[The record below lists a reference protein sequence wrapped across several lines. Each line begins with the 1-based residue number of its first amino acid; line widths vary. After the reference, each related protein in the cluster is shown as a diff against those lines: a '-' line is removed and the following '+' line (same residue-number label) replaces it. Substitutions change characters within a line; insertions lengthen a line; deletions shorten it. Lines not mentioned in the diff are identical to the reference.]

1 MKRYTRPLIMIVLLA
16 AGTTLARAD
25 VKTVTARHTGA
36 DATAAFKFKDVPA
49 PSATDLGGKAKFS
62 LLDGRADP
70 NGGGLAVLNDG
81 KLPTDE
87 DQPAANFFFN
97 ANTDGGRLLAD
108 LGAVSDVKQITTYSW
123 HPGSRGPQVYKL
135 YASDGSRDN
144 FNARPAKD
152 ADLQAS
158 GWTLL
163 ASVDTRPKDG
173 ERGGQYGVSIGDPA
187 AGGVGKYRYLLFDV
201 ARTESDDPFGNTFF
215 SEIDVLDG
223 KEHAPAIADAAAAA
237 AAPPFSVM
245 VDGKYEIVFDTSDVP
260 ELKEWV
266 ETKLKP
272 TCVEWYPKIVEML
285 PSDNYAAPTKFSITI
300 RRDARGVAYA
310 SGTRIVCAADWFKKN
325 LEGEAVGAV
334 VHELVHVVQ
343 QYRRTRG
350 GNQNP
355 GWLVEGLADYIRWF
369 LYEPESKRPRVN
381 PARAKYTDSYRT
393 TGAFLNYLM
402 EHHDKEIMKK
412 LNAAMREGK
421 YTPDTWKELTGKT
434 VDELWADYVKTL
446 AAP

>member
-16 AGTTLARAD
+16 SWSTIAGAD
-25 VKTVTARHTGA
+25 VKTVTARQAGA
-36 DATAAFKFKDVPA
+36 DATAAFRFKGVPA

-70 NGGGLAVLNDG
+70 NGGGLTVLNDG
-81 KLPTDE
+81 KLPTDD

-97 ANTDGGRLLAD
+97 ANTDGGRLLTD
-108 LGAVSDVKQITTYSW
+108 LGAVSDVKQINTYSW
-123 HPGSRGPQVYKL
+123 HRAARGPQLYKL

-144 FNARPAKD
+144 FNPRPPKD
-152 ADLQAS
+152 ADLQAA

-173 ERGGQYGVSIGDPA
+173 EPGGQYGVSIGDPA
-187 AGGVGKYRYLLFDV
+187 AGGVGKYRYLLFDIS
-201 ARTESDDPFGNTFF
+201 RTESDDPFGNTFF

-223 KEHAPAIADAAAAA
+223 KDHAPAVADSAAS

-272 TCVEWYPKIVEML
+272 ACVEWYPKIVEML
-285 PSDNYAAPTKFSITI
+285 PSDNYTAPTKFSITI

-310 SGTRIVCAADWFKKN
+310 SGTRITCAADWFKKN

-343 QYRRTRG
+343 QYRRARG

-402 EHHDKEIMKK
+402 EHHDKEIVKK
-412 LNAAMREGK
+412 L
-421 YTPDTWKELTGKT
+421 KT

-446 AAP
+446 PAP